1 MQALFEELQSF
12 FSCFQPVVRKILRCG
27 SPVVFGLF
35 LSAAVCRLL
44 TGTLGNFDKMLRISS
59 ELFICGKEMLGAVGI
74 TALLLQ
80 MFYIAYAYDHG
91 ESLNSNKK

>member
-12 FSCFQPVVRKILRCG
+12 FSCFQPTVRKILRCG
-27 SPVVFGLF
+27 MPIVLGLF
-35 LSAAVCRLL
+35 SSAAVCRLL
-44 TGTLGNFDKMLRISS
+44 TGHIGNFDKMLRISS